1 MPEGPCW
8 SRSARAS
15 RSTMSIPRRSPRT
28 AHIATPTAGR
38 PYWTRSGAA
47 CSSSRYRIRRE
58 FRHRKTSWK
67 DWLEPWPEH
76 CRSEPRLAC
85 PTTAIQATTRNP
97 RKTSGTT
104 EGAAKLCCGV
114 PGRQAS
120 RGGRQRRAAAPRDA
134 PPPSSA
140 TLATRRRCGT
150 IKIRYARY
158 LSDRRCIQ
166 VFFHRHIHVYPPPT
180 LFVSHD
186 TIGEFVS
193 PFRTRTLIT
202 LKTHKLPRLCTCAN
216 STTTYARVGCTSA
229 EFREQVDDV
238 PTGETSAVR
247 TTTVPLG
254 IATQE
259 DRLRSNFAQC
269 CSVPEESER
278 KTGARQRA
286 TAIARLSPL

>member
-28 AHIATPTAGR
+28 VRIATPTAGR
-38 PYWTRSGAA
+38 LYWTRSGAA
-47 CSSSRYRIRRE
+47 CSSSLYRIRRE

-134 PPPSSA
+134 PPPVPPLSRRVDVAAPSRFGTPATYRTEDVSKSSSTA
-140 TLATRRRCGT
+140 TFTFTRRPLFSFPT
-150 IKIRYARY
+150 TQSEN
-158 LSDRRCIQ
+158 L
-166 VFFHRHIHVYPPPT
+166 FPPSG
-180 LFVSHD
+180 LAH
-186 TIGEFVS
+186 
-193 PFRTRTLIT
+193 
-202 LKTHKLPRLCTCAN
+202 
-216 STTTYARVGCTSA
+216 
-229 EFREQVDDV
+229 
-238 PTGETSAVR
+238 
-247 TTTVPLG
+247 
-254 IATQE
+254 
-259 DRLRSNFAQC
+259 
-269 CSVPEESER
+269 
-278 KTGARQRA
+278 
-286 TAIARLSPL
+286 

>member
-28 AHIATPTAGR
+28 VRIATPTAGR
-38 PYWTRSGAA
+38 LYWTRSGAA
-47 CSSSRYRIRRE
+47 CSSSLYRIRRE

-134 PPPSSA
+134 PPQFRHSRDASTLRHHQDTVRPLLIGPKMYPS
-140 TLATRRRCGT
+140 L
-150 IKIRYARY
+150 
-158 LSDRRCIQ
+158 L
-166 VFFHRHIHVYPPPT
+166 PPPHSR
-180 LFVSHD
+180 LPAAHSFRFPRHNRRIS
-186 TIGEFVS
+186 F

-202 LKTHKLPRLCTCAN
+202 LRTHKLPRLCTCAN

-238 PTGETSAVR
+238 PMGETSAVR
-247 TTTVPLG
+247 KTTVPLG
-254 IATQE
+254 ITTQE